1 MELKLTPYKGTR
13 DIYPDDMDIR
23 NYLFASWRRV
33 VLSYGY
39 REYMAPMLEPVELYM
54 AKSSQEIVSEQT
66 YSFSDRGGRNMVIR
80 PEMTPSI
87 ARMVAARRQET
98 PLPARYFSIANFMRY
113 ERPQHGREREFW
125 QLNFDLFGDDSV
137 QADVEIISLSKELL
151 SSLGVNDDMYTIK
164 VNDRRLTDTIMSDY
178 LGLSEDQKIAAI
190 RLLDKY
196 DKLSNQRFRELA
208 LEIMDESTL
217 DKLEGI
223 ISVNSINDLP
233 DSIVESE
240 PAKGLANLLSKLVG
254 MSIKNVIYDVRLMR
268 GFDYYTG
275 TVFEVFDNSPDN
287 QRAIFGGGRYDKLIE
302 QFGVESLPVVGAA
315 VGETMMIEFLRTHQL
330 IPIDKLGNNRL
341 IDLVTLD
348 HSDEVIDYA
357 MVVSDKLR
365 SYNYDVAT
373 DFTNR
378 KLDKKLR
385 AAVKR
390 GARAVAFVGPDELAN
405 NQLSIRLLDSQE
417 TNSYSIKDEL
427 DDIL

>member
-23 NYLFASWRRV
+23 NYLFASWRKV

-164 VNDRRLTDTIMSDY
+164 VNDRRLTDAIMSDY

-254 MSIKNVIYDVRLMR
+254 VSIKNVIYDVRLMR

>member
-23 NYLFASWRRV
+23 NYLFASWRKV

-151 SSLGVNDDMYTIK
+151 SSLGVSDDMYTIK

-178 LGLSEDQKIAAI
+178 LGLAEGQKIAAI

-208 LEIMDESTL
+208 LEIMDELTL

-233 DSIVESE
+233 DSVAESE
-240 PAKGLANLLSKLVG
+240 PAKGLANLLNKLVSL
-254 MSIKNVIYDVRLMR
+254 SIKNVIYDVRLMR

-275 TVFEVFDNSPDN
+275 TVFEVFDNNPDN

-341 IDLVTLD
+341 VDLVTLD
-348 HSDEVIDYA
+348 NSDEVINYA
-357 MVVSDKLR
+357 MTVSDKLR
-365 SYNYDVAT
+365 SHNYDVAT

-390 GARAVAFVGPDELAN
+390 GAKAVAFVGPDELAN
-405 NQLSIRLLDSQE
+405 NQLSIRLLDSQT